1 MVGRRARKSMS
12 GAADDSTTKFPISG
26 KVPLEWLM
34 HRLASPSPGHAQSVG
49 VFVTPGRPTT
59 RGFGLVDARSRWL
72 CATFLDNVTPNT
84 GSPCV
89 ATVQLG
95 GVSRPSNVR
104 ASARSMSQW
113 VCSLLGF
120 FIVPSGCGVPS
131 LIVSSAP
138 RSNLSLVWVVDR
150 WVWMLL
156 LVRKGHVSGE
166 MVVCVGRL
174 RASCIELS
182 NSSPLQCPPLVA
194 VVPKGDLVAAW
205 WTSVVLGVPSVSIGM
220 IRPRRC
226 IDARSCFW
234 MRLCVEEHAGRTSRR
249 NATWLILPVVICLSQ
264 RLSHACIIAIVGLQ
278 RGIPSKRESSARID
292 YVPALCTHR
301 PSLLPIEWSGE
312 VFGSRRRGRTTRER
326 VIKHQREGVWSLHCA
341 PSPPCPGDTGT
352 RVPVAKRTTPGVN
365 YAKESE

>member
-12 GAADDSTTKFPISG
+12 GAANDSTTKFPISG

-72 CATFLDNVTPNT
+72 CATCLDNVTPNT
-84 GSPCV
+84 GNPCV

-104 ASARSMSQW
+104 ASARPMSQW
-113 VCSLLGF
+113 VCSLLGY

-156 LVRKGHVSGE
+156 LVRNGHVSGE
-166 MVVCVGRL
+166 MVVCVDRL

-182 NSSPLQCPPLVA
+182 SRTPLQCRPLVV
-194 VVPKGDLVAAW
+194 VVPKGRARCPECVDRHDST
-205 WTSVVLGVPSVSIGM
+205 TSVHRCSIVLLDAENLVSVGS
-220 IRPRRC
+220 RPRYSLFDGIC
-226 IDARSCFW
+226 YSDNRSNSRANTCNKP
-234 MRLCVEEHAGRTSRR
+234 RLLEGMHLLDKRLTRA
-249 NATWLILPVVICLSQ
+249 LPVALMIHDNSTD
-264 RLSHACIIAIVGLQ
+264 RTAIVPATHHSNFCPINFRWGGSAGPPHGEH
-278 RGIPSKRESSARID
+278 RSARP
-292 YVPALCTHR
+292 YCRRCAPGLN
-301 PSLLPIEWSGE
+301 WSGRSSGAVTLKKLE
-312 VFGSRRRGRTTRER
+312 CLYTLAWDN
-326 VIKHQREGVWSLHCA
+326 I
-341 PSPPCPGDTGT
+341 TGF
-352 RVPVAKRTTPGVN
+352 
-365 YAKESE
+365 

>member
-1 MVGRRARKSMS
+1 MS

-34 HRLASPSPGHAQSVG
+34 HRSASPSPGHAQSVG
-49 VFVTPGRPTT
+49 VFVTPGRLTT

-72 CATFLDNVTPNT
+72 CATCLDNVTPNT

-138 RSNLSLVWVVDR
+138 RSNLSFVWVVER

-156 LVRKGHVSGE
+156 LVRNGHVSGE

-182 NSSPLQCPPLVA
+182 SRTPLQCPPLVA
-194 VVPKGDLVAAW
+194 VVPKGCDRDPVLL
-205 WTSVVLGVPSVSIGM
+205 VLGVPSVSIGM

-234 MRLCVEEHAGRTSRR
+234 MRCSGPHARYTDVF
-249 NATWLILPVVICLSQ
+249 N
-264 RLSHACIIAIVGLQ
+264 
-278 RGIPSKRESSARID
+278 ESSARVD

-312 VFGSRRRGRTTRER
+312 VFGSRRRGRSAARDVAR
-326 VIKHQREGVWSLHCA
+326 
-341 PSPPCPGDTGT
+341 SPL
-352 RVPVAKRTTPGVN
+352 N
-365 YAKESE
+365 LII

>member
-1 MVGRRARKSMS
+1 MS

-34 HRLASPSPGHAQSVG
+34 HRSASPSPGHAQSVG

-72 CATFLDNVTPNT
+72 CATCLDNVTPNT

-138 RSNLSLVWVVDR
+138 RSNLSFVWVVER

-156 LVRKGHVSGE
+156 LVRNGHVSGE

-182 NSSPLQCPPLVA
+182 SRTPLQCPPLVA
-194 VVPKGDLVAAW
+194 VVPKGCDRDPVLLSASHQLALTTSLPFVHTARRSYRLNGPVKCSDRGDVAGPLPA
-205 WTSVVLGVPSVSIGM
+205 
-220 IRPRRC
+220 
-226 IDARSCFW
+226 
-234 MRLCVEEHAGRTSRR
+234 TSR
-249 NATWLILPVVICLSQ
+249 
-264 RLSHACIIAIVGLQ
+264 
-278 RGIPSKRESSARID
+278 
-292 YVPALCTHR
+292 
-301 PSLLPIEWSGE
+301 E
-312 VFGSRRRGRTTRER
+312 V
-326 VIKHQREGVWSLHCA
+326 H
-341 PSPPCPGDTGT
+341 
-352 RVPVAKRTTPGVN
+352 
-365 YAKESE
+365 

>member
-1 MVGRRARKSMS
+1 MESVGLREANVESPGPGRLKGKEKHERCAN
-12 GAADDSTTKFPISG
+12 DSTTKFPISG

-72 CATFLDNVTPNT
+72 CATCLDNVTPNT

-104 ASARSMSQW
+104 ASARPMSQW
-113 VCSLLGF
+113 VCSLLGY

-156 LVRKGHVSGE
+156 LVRNGHVSGE
-166 MVVCVGRL
+166 MVVCVDRL

-182 NSSPLQCPPLVA
+182 SRTPLQCRPLVV
-194 VVPKGDLVAAW
+194 VVPKGRARCPECVDRHDSTTSVHRCSIVLLDAENLVSVGSRPRSLVACAFC
-205 WTSVVLGVPSVSIGM
+205 PS
-220 IRPRRC
+220 
-226 IDARSCFW
+226 
-234 MRLCVEEHAGRTSRR
+234 T
-249 NATWLILPVVICLSQ
+249 
-264 RLSHACIIAIVGLQ
+264 
-278 RGIPSKRESSARID
+278 
-292 YVPALCTHR
+292 
-301 PSLLPIEWSGE
+301 
-312 VFGSRRRGRTTRER
+312 
-326 VIKHQREGVWSLHCA
+326 
-341 PSPPCPGDTGT
+341 
-352 RVPVAKRTTPGVN
+352 
-365 YAKESE
+365 

>member
-12 GAADDSTTKFPISG
+12 GAANDSTTKFPISG

-34 HRLASPSPGHAQSVG
+34 HRLASPSPGHAHSVG
-49 VFVTPGRPTT
+49 VFVTQGRPTT

-72 CATFLDNVTPNT
+72 CATCLDNVTPNT

-104 ASARSMSQW
+104 ASARPMSQW
-113 VCSLLGF
+113 VCSLLGY

-156 LVRKGHVSGE
+156 LVRNGHVSGE
-166 MVVCVGRL
+166 MVVCVDRL

-182 NSSPLQCPPLVA
+182 SRTPLQCRPLVV
-194 VVPKGDLVAAW
+194 VVPKGRARCPECVDRHDSTTSVHRCSIVLLDAENLVSVGSRTRSLVACAFC
-205 WTSVVLGVPSVSIGM
+205 PS
-220 IRPRRC
+220 
-226 IDARSCFW
+226 
-234 MRLCVEEHAGRTSRR
+234 T
-249 NATWLILPVVICLSQ
+249 
-264 RLSHACIIAIVGLQ
+264 
-278 RGIPSKRESSARID
+278 
-292 YVPALCTHR
+292 
-301 PSLLPIEWSGE
+301 
-312 VFGSRRRGRTTRER
+312 
-326 VIKHQREGVWSLHCA
+326 
-341 PSPPCPGDTGT
+341 
-352 RVPVAKRTTPGVN
+352 
-365 YAKESE
+365 

>member
-1 MVGRRARKSMS
+1 MVDRRARKSMS
-12 GAADDSTTKFPISG
+12 GAANDSTTKFPISG

-49 VFVTPGRPTT
+49 VFVTLGRPTT

-72 CATFLDNVTPNT
+72 CATCLDNVTPNT

-104 ASARSMSQW
+104 ASARPMSQW
-113 VCSLLGF
+113 VCSLLGY

-156 LVRKGHVSGE
+156 LVLNGHVSGE
-166 MVVCVGRL
+166 MVVCVDRL

-182 NSSPLQCPPLVA
+182 SRTPLQCRPLVV
-194 VVPKGDLVAAW
+194 VVPKG
-205 WTSVVLGVPSVSIGM
+205 
-220 IRPRRC
+220 
-226 IDARSCFW
+226 
-234 MRLCVEEHAGRTSRR
+234 
-249 NATWLILPVVICLSQ
+249 
-264 RLSHACIIAIVGLQ
+264 
-278 RGIPSKRESSARID
+278 
-292 YVPALCTHR
+292 
-301 PSLLPIEWSGE
+301 
-312 VFGSRRRGRTTRER
+312 
-326 VIKHQREGVWSLHCA
+326 
-341 PSPPCPGDTGT
+341 
-352 RVPVAKRTTPGVN
+352 
-365 YAKESE
+365 